1 MNSIMQ
7 CMEGKVLTI
16 SFLNTWGE
24 RCCQARKPSNK
35 EGSSKSSSP
44 TNQTHSH
51 VRKKVARELCHREQG
66 EVGEQ
71 VPGQARRVHGEAVVD
86 QCDHNPVKIYI
97 EQSVSKNW
105 AAIKV
110 SQTFLFLWPR
120 VCNPGKDGTF
130 KASAP
135 I

>member
-24 RCCQARKPSNK
+24 RCCQARKPSDK

-51 VRKKVARELCHREQG
+51 V
-66 EVGEQ
+66 
-71 VPGQARRVHGEAVVD
+71 
-86 QCDHNPVKIYI
+86 
-97 EQSVSKNW
+97 
-105 AAIKV
+105 
-110 SQTFLFLWPR
+110 
-120 VCNPGKDGTF
+120 
-130 KASAP
+130 
-135 I
+135 